1 MQRDVLHIP
10 NIGCDHCIMVIKKEL
25 GKITGVKKVEGDV
38 RTKMVT
44 VEWDQPATLE
54 QIRNSLRAINYPVED

>member
-1 MQRDVLHIP
+1 MHRDVLRIP
-10 NIGCDHCIMVIKKEL
+10 NIGCDHCVMVIKKEL
-25 GKITGVKKVEGDV
+25 GKIAGVKKVEGDA

-54 QIRNSLRAINYPVED
+54 QIKSSLRAINYPAED